1 MANFILKLYKRYKLY
16 NLRLKLK
23 KLEPIVNM
31 KFKTSEELNQYRQK
45 NIQSYDL
52 AESIFK
58 EIEKIRWEIMTTE
71 QRLKEKEI
79 SHLMKLKREGKL

>member
-1 MANFILKLYKRYKLY
+1 MTKFILKLYKRYKLY

-31 KFKTSEELNQYRQK
+31 KFKTSEELNQYRQN

-58 EIEKIRWEIMTTE
+58 EIEKLRWEIMTTE

-79 SHLMKLKREGKL
+79 RHLMKLKREGKL

>member
-1 MANFILKLYKRYKLY
+1 MINFILKLYKRYKLY
-16 NLRLKLK
+16 KLNKKLK
-23 KLEPIVNM
+23 KLEPIVNK
-31 KFKTSEELNQYRQK
+31 KFKTSKELNHYRQK

-58 EIEKIRWEIMTTE
+58 ETEKLRWELMTTK
-71 QRLKEKEI
+71 QRQKEKEI

>member
-79 SHLMKLKREGKL
+79 RHLMKLKREGKL

>member
-1 MANFILKLYKRYKLY
+1 M
-16 NLRLKLK
+16 K

-79 SHLMKLKREGKL
+79 RHLMKLKREGKL